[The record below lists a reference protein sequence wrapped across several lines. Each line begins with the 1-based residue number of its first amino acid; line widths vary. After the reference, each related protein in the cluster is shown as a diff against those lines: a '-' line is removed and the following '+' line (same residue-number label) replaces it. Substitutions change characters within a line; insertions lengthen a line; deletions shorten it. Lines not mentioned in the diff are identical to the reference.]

1 MMIVSS
7 VRDEETVMGSLLERL
22 EQREQA
28 ARGRVEALRAE
39 MERLAEHLAAEEQ
52 LLSRLQIT
60 RQTVIEVLA
69 GDELPTEDGVVSDP
83 EAGAGAASSRVG
95 VQVPVVGRDGDG
107 RRLPVAYRDVV
118 EVLAAAGVPLRARQV
133 CQAGVPGGGDRR
145 RAQASGGDAD
155 QAQAAGGARL
165 AGGGRA
171 GAVCL
176 RWGRG

>member
-1 MMIVSS
+1 
-7 VRDEETVMGSLLERL
+7 
-22 EQREQA
+22 
-28 ARGRVEALRAE
+28 

-133 CQAGVPGGGDRR
+133 CQAVGTGGGDRR
-145 RAQASGGDAD
+145 WGQAPSPGIGRGCGSSSSGWWR
-155 QAQAAGGARL
+155 AAGWWRPSRGCLPALGAWLRGWTAASWL
-165 AGGGRA
+165 RA
-171 GAVCL
+171 GEDERERLFLVGFGC
-176 RWGRG
+176 